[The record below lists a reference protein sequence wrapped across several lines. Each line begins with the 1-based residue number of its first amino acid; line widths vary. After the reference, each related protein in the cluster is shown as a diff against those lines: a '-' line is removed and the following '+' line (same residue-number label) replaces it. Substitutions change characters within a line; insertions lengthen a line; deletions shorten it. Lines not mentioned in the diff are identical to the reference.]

1 MSEMLR
7 APAEVKF
14 ADELDYLESVDTGP
28 KPFSWRLS
36 PNMVRL
42 FVLGSER
49 ADGLDREIPQKWFG
63 DRSFVERSIVT
74 LASDRG
80 LLLIGDPGTGKSW
93 LAELLSAAICRNST
107 LVVQGTAGTTEDHI
121 KYSWNVSMVIA
132 KGQSRE
138 SMIPS
143 PIMTA
148 MEQGVVGRFEELT
161 RSTSDV
167 QDALISI
174 LSEKYV
180 SIPELDDDNIVF
192 AKPGFSIIATANSRD
207 RGVNDLSSALK
218 RRFNFVRIPVVTNKR
233 SEAEIVRFRTEELL
247 RRHRIELDV
256 PPTLLDILLQSFADL
271 RAAAASAT
279 SDDEKLE
286 SALSTAEQ
294 IGVLEDAIL
303 HSQFFGDRTLRAA
316 DARRRRWSGRWPGA
330 ARRTW
335 RSSTSTCTGSS
346 SPGPRRTRSGRA
358 SSTAA
363 ARRSP
368 PCHDRPRHRR
378 RVRGAARAAHRRGR
392 RLRRQAR
399 RRWPGSC
406 PAWSTTSTGRW
417 ASGWR
422 SSRSATTRRPRR
434 WPWCAGCGEKQP
446 KVIYLELCED
456 LQPLLGELRNCRLPV
471 ALQAFASELDGF
483 PAGWGP
489 LSVVAPITE
498 ASAEYQAIAYALE
511 TPGVELVLVDRSTDH
526 VFQWAAQDTR
536 HREAETAAGPT
547 DEGGAARRRG
557 GRGDRR
563 PAAPLRRAGGAP
575 AAPRQGAALVGV
587 VGPVRR
593 AAAGRRR
600 LRHLPPGH
608 GADRQPVPPAAPGTA
623 DRADRDEDRE
633 RYMWTRMR
641 AAPRRLRRRPGRLPL
656 RLRRLPRR
664 QPGRAV
670 RPRLRP
676 PTSTSPR
683 APRRAGGTG

>member
-7 APAEVKF
+7 APAEVKY
-14 ADELDYLESVDTGP
+14 AEELDYLESVDTGP

-36 PNMVRL
+36 PRMVRL

-49 ADGLDREIPQKWFG
+49 ADGLEREIPQKWFG

-180 SIPELDDDNIVF
+180 SIPELNDDNIVF
-192 AKPGFSIIATANSRD
+192 AQPGFSIIATANSRD

-303 HSQFFGDRTLRAA
+303 HSQFFGDRTLRVETLA
-316 DARRRRWSGRWPGA
+316 
-330 ARRTW
+330 
-335 RSSTSTCTGSS
+335 GSLMGS
-346 SPGPRRTRSGRA
+346 L
-358 SSTAA
+358 

-368 PCHDRPRHRR
+368 
-378 RVRGAARAAHRRGR
+378 
-392 RLRRQAR
+392 
-399 RRWPGSC
+399 
-406 PAWSTTSTGRW
+406 
-417 ASGWR
+417 
-422 SSRSATTRRPRR
+422 
-434 WPWCAGCGEKQP
+434 
-446 KVIYLELCED
+446 ED
-456 LQPLLGELRNCRLPV
+456 LAILNKYLHGVVEPRAKQNGEGW
-471 ALQAFASELDGF
+471 AGFLDG
-483 PAGWGP
+483 GR
-489 LSVVAPITE
+489 
-498 ASAEYQAIAYALE
+498 QAIASL
-511 TPGVELVLVDRSTDH
+511 S
-526 VFQWAAQDTR
+526 
-536 HREAETAAGPT
+536 
-547 DEGGAARRRG
+547 
-557 GRGDRR
+557 
-563 PAAPLRRAGGAP
+563 
-575 AAPRQGAALVGV
+575 
-587 VGPVRR
+587 
-593 AAAGRRR
+593 
-600 LRHLPPGH
+600 
-608 GADRQPVPPAAPGTA
+608 
-623 DRADRDEDRE
+623 
-633 RYMWTRMR
+633 
-641 AAPRRLRRRPGRLPL
+641 
-656 RLRRLPRR
+656 
-664 QPGRAV
+664 
-670 RPRLRP
+670 
-676 PTSTSPR
+676 
-683 APRRAGGTG
+683 